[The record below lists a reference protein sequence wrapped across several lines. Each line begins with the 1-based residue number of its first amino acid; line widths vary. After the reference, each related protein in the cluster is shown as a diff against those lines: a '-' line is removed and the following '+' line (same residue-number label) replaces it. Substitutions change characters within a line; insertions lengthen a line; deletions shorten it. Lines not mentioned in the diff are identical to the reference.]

1 VNLEDSVTN
10 FFPDATQSWQ
20 PIQSE
25 KPVVTHLGL
34 AEYESDERT
43 KPGAPRSSSITLRA
57 SS

>member
-43 KPGAPRSSSITLRA
+43 KPGAPF
-57 SS
+57 